1 MQLTF
6 FPSNIYF
13 PPDNDT
19 CGDGNAIRCSVVKGE
34 MTIYPTAG
42 WNGDV
47 YDPCLATDII
57 ELSMEGNDY
66 TEIDHVTGAKYRNSD
81 VKGCGVIVALAATI
95 TKDEDLSAGALAAI
109 WFAALALIALAFL
122 LVRRRRRK
130 AVREDIS
137 LISDDLIGELYD
149 FDDPY
154 ANTTDVHKC
163 TSKVCP
169 ICNNRPQDPRFSPAT
184 KGKVDMSKIKE
195 AHGIGRNPAS
205 TTVSPTSVNDTDA
218 VFYKNPFDDDD
229 EAKVEK
235 EDESADSP
243 PPALPATSN
252 KGSIMRLPYFH
263 SQSDQPLPPIN
274 DVAHE
279 SDETDLDSVAHDGD
293 NSTVPPPPPMALH
306 PAYQQR
312 NTKQRDSDEESV

>member
-1 MQLTF
+1 
-6 FPSNIYF
+6 
-13 PPDNDT
+13 
-19 CGDGNAIRCSVVKGE
+19 

-42 WNGDV
+42 WNGDG

-57 ELSMEGNDY
+57 ELSMQGNDY
-66 TEIDHVTGAKYRNSD
+66 TEIDHVTGAKYSNSD
-81 VKGCGVIVALAATI
+81 VEGCGVVVASAATV
-95 TKDEDLSAGALAAI
+95 TKDEDLSAGVLAAI

-122 LVRRRRRK
+122 LVRMRRRK

-137 LISDDLIGELYD
+137 LISDDLNGELYD

-184 KGKVDMSKIKE
+184 KGRVDMGKIKD
-195 AHGIGRNPAS
+195 AHGISRNPAS
-205 TTVSPTSVNDTDA
+205 KTVSPTSVNDTDD
-218 VFYKNPFDDDD
+218 KNPFDD
-229 EAKVEK
+229 ELKVEE
-235 EDESADSP
+235 EDESADSPPP

-252 KGSIMRLPYFH
+252 KGRIMRLPYFH
-263 SQSDQPLPPIN
+263 SHSDQPLPPIN

-279 SDETDLDSVAHDGD
+279 SDETDLDSVAHDCD
-293 NSTVPPPPPMALH
+293 NSTVPPPPPMTLH

-312 NTKQRDSDEESV
+312 DTKQRDSDEESV